1 MDINNLILMFES
13 EYNEKYNE
21 EKDEELRLTF
31 VETFPK
37 ENIKDMK
44 LEDYALG
51 KKDNNLCW
59 WLEFNANNLGSIKG
73 GSSEKFK
80 IYFSKKNN
88 KWVYIDKKYKD
99 EKEAWDYL
107 KMDISNFI
115 EMFERGDYKGIKEY
129 NLDKSL
135 KALKMKLLYMY
146 FPDRVIPIYS
156 EYHLHRILINFG
168 FDKKEIENYTTLEA
182 NLKLKEYKEN
192 SKEFNSWSGLK
203 FMRYIYEYIYNKTKV
218 YKISPGE
225 DGVYWN
231 ECLDGGYICIGWDE
245 VGDLRNYSDY
255 EEFRENFS
263 KKYNKEYNK
272 SKIVEKANE
281 VWKFYNLEAGN
292 IIIANKG
299 INTILGVGTVSENGY
314 EFDNSRKNFKHIVHI
329 NWKKDFKQ
337 KSIEPQKYWAFK
349 TITEVSEDL
358 YNNIEDYI
366 TIDHKKVSAFTEDEE
381 KIFKEFKSILDRQKN
396 LILYGPP
403 GTGKTYLSSRY
414 ISWLKNKDNKNI
426 EKEICTF
433 HPSFDYEDFI
443 EGYKPHFKDGTTQF
457 ELVDG
462 VFKALCKKAIAN
474 KKTDYYLIIDEI
486 NRGNIEKIFGE
497 MITLIEKDKRGNEWS
512 LVLSQSKEIFFIPEN
527 VYIIGTMNTTDKSI
541 RMLDA
546 AIRRRFSFK
555 ECMPNYNLISEE
567 IEGVHLSPA
576 QILKE
581 INKSLRK
588 IEGRD
593 KQIGH
598 AYFMNNS
605 KQISSINDLKQV
617 YIYDIIP
624 LVSEYCYNDYEN
636 MGKIIGDAFIE
647 QENQQIKDEI
657 IYGTSDYF
665 ISELEKHFGEK
676 YD

>member
-1 MDINNLILMFES
+1 MNILGGYQMDINNLILMFES

-203 FMRYIYEYIYNKTKV
+203 FMRYIYEYIYNFV
-218 YKISPGE
+218 
-225 DGVYWN
+225 
-231 ECLDGGYICIGWDE
+231 
-245 VGDLRNYSDY
+245 
-255 EEFRENFS
+255 
-263 KKYNKEYNK
+263 
-272 SKIVEKANE
+272 
-281 VWKFYNLEAGN
+281 
-292 IIIANKG
+292 
-299 INTILGVGTVSENGY
+299 
-314 EFDNSRKNFKHIVHI
+314 
-329 NWKKDFKQ
+329 
-337 KSIEPQKYWAFK
+337 
-349 TITEVSEDL
+349 ITD
-358 YNNIEDYI
+358 D
-366 TIDHKKVSAFTEDEE
+366 KKVRTFTEDEE

-598 AYFMNNS
+598 AYFMKNS

-657 IYGTSDYF
+657 IYGISDYF